1 MLYAIDDIVPVV
13 HEDAWIAP
21 GAVLVGRVALGRAVS
36 VWFGAVL
43 RGDTEW
49 IRVGEET
56 NIQDGCVLH
65 ADEGVPLTVGARVTV
80 GHKVMLHGCTVEDEC
95 LIGIGAIVMNHARI
109 GSHCIIGAGAL
120 VPEGK
125 VIPPRSLVMGVP
137 GRVIRPLTDAEVQE
151 SILDAAKHYTDNAR
165 KFRSGLREV

>member
-1 MLYAIDDIVPVV
+1 MLYAIDDFVPVI

-21 GAVLVGRVALGRAVS
+21 GAVLVGRVELARAAS

-43 RGDTEW
+43 RGDTDW
-49 IRVGEET
+49 IRIGEET

-95 LIGIGAIVMNHARI
+95 LLGIGAIVMNHARI

-120 VPEGK
+120 IPEGK
-125 VIPPRSLVMGVP
+125 VIPPRSLVMGMP
-137 GRVIRPLTDAEVQE
+137 GRVVRTLTDAEVQQ
-151 SILDAAKHYTDNAR
+151 SIRDAAKHYADNAR
-165 KFRSGLREV
+165 RFRAGLREL